1 MPNNE
6 IADYIKSELAKGES
20 RQEITDSLLEAGWK
34 SDAVQDAFR
43 AFPVPTPSANAPAP
57 SAETPSHPS
66 GKVIT
71 EKDYPVTKLWVFKW
85 LIILVLLLIVEIP
98 FFGEYSPLLV
108 IILIIYLVVNF
119 LRRANFH
126 YSLDDKYIRVLQGVI
141 AKKQR
146 NLPYGVIQNVF
157 VRQDLFDRVFGLASL
172 NIENASQAGGG
183 NKLPWWYGV
192 NGSSGTSIFGQAAS
206 LGSSGNKIGIPGL
219 KKQNAETLKNII
231 LQKMKE
237 NPVEEFGL

>member
-20 RQEITDSLLEAGWK
+20 RQEITNSLLEAGWK

-71 EKDYPVTKLWVFKW
+71 EKDYPVTKLWVFKEP
-85 LIILVLLLIVEIP
+85 IIIAVIIIGLA
-98 FFGEYSPLLV
+98 FFGYFSFYL
-108 IILIIYLVVNF
+108 ILAIIIYLLVVPIMK
-119 LRRANFH
+119 ANFH
-126 YSLDDKYIRVLQGVI
+126 YSLDDKYLRVRQGFI